1 MSIEVI
7 GWFAAIILL
16 LTIGR
21 QVYTEWRDQS
31 TRGLS
36 KWLFVGQLVASTGFV
51 VYSWLL
57 KNWVFV
63 ATNVLLL
70 LTSALGQ
77 WVFIRNK
84 RREKS
89 PVPK

>member
-1 MSIEVI
+1 MPVDVI

-89 PVPK
+89 AEPK